1 MKIDHLSSFN
11 MQEIRFEINKNGK
24 GAFFFEEGGK
34 RLGEMVISISD
45 KILTVY
51 HTEVLPE
58 MEGKGIAK
66 KLLVA
71 MVEHVR
77 AHQLKIIPL
86 CPNVS
91 SVFKKNPG
99 KYSAVLYKEKI

>member
-1 MKIDHLSSFN
+1 
-11 MQEIRFEINKNGK
+11 MQEIKFEINKRGK

-34 RLGEMVISISD
+34 RLGEMIIGISD
-45 KILTVY
+45 EILTVY

-66 KLLVA
+66 KLLDT
-71 MVEHVR
+71 MVDHAR

-86 CPNVS
+86 CPYVL
-91 SVFKKNPG
+91 SVFKKNPE
-99 KYSAVLYKEKI
+99 KYKDVWYKK

>member
-1 MKIDHLSSFN
+1 
-11 MQEIRFEINKNGK
+11 MQEIQFEINKSGR

-34 RLGEMVISISD
+34 RLGEMIISISD

-66 KLLVA
+66 KLSET
-71 MVEHVR
+71 MVEHAR
-77 AHQLKIIPL
+77 AHQLKVIPL
-86 CPNVS
+86 CPYVS
-91 SVFKKNPG
+91 SVFKKDPE
-99 KYSAVLYKEKI
+99 KYKDVLYEN